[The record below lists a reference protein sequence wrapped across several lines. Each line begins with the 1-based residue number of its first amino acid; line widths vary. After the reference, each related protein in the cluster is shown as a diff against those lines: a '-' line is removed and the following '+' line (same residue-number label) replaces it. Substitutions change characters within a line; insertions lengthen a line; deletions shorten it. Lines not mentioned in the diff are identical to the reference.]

1 MAECYLTF
9 RVIHLASKCCVKYWD
24 LSRAQ
29 DRQEPGGERSARRTY
44 INAIQVVGHQKPW
57 QRTEG
62 ICNVRDGVVAA
73 GLPAGAGRWV
83 WGPHRKDAWCSRRRE
98 GVGSENRAELQLRP
112 QVGAGMSC
120 LS

>member
-1 MAECYLTF
+1 MAECCLTF
-9 RVIHLASKCCVKYWD
+9 RVVHLASKCCVKYWG

-29 DRQEPGGERSARRTY
+29 DRQEPGGERSARRKY

-62 ICNVRDGVVAA
+62 ICNVGHGVVAG
-73 GLPAGAGRWV
+73 GLSAGAGRWV
-83 WGPHRKDAWCSRRRE
+83 WGPHRKDAWGSRRRE

-112 QVGAGMSC
+112 QVGAGVSC